1 MLAFPKK
8 FKNIIEL
15 NLNVIKKTNIDC
27 ASLIN
32 RNISLNL
39 IGEFNVLIRPKNTY
53 LSYTLTIKYLQT
65 NMTIVIGITYI

>member
-1 MLAFPKK
+1 MSLKK
-8 FKNIIEL
+8 ANI
-15 NLNVIKKTNIDC
+15 VC

-39 IGEFNVLIRPKNTY
+39 IGEFNVLIRPKNIY

>member
-39 IGEFNVLIRPKNTY
+39 IGEFNVLIRPKNIY
-53 LSYTLTIKYLQT
+53 LSYTLTIKYLRT
-65 NMTIVIGITYI
+65 NMTIMIGITYI

>member
-1 MLAFPKK
+1 MSL
-8 FKNIIEL
+8 
-15 NLNVIKKTNIDC
+15 KKTNIDC

-39 IGEFNVLIRPKNTY
+39 IGEFNVLIRPKNIC

-65 NMTIVIGITYI
+65 NMTIMIGITYI

>member
-1 MLAFPKK
+1 MSLK
-8 FKNIIEL
+8 
-15 NLNVIKKTNIDC
+15 KKTNIVC

-39 IGEFNVLIRPKNTY
+39 ISEFNVLISPKNIY

-65 NMTIVIGITYI
+65 NMTIVIAITYI